1 MNEYEPNSNVYK
13 KALSSN
19 KQSYMK
25 SLFYF
30 SKEKESQKLQ
40 VVKQI
45 VEENYKWS
53 NRSWKKRYHEDREAT
68 NHKKGHEV
76 INHEGH
82 EVTTHEDHEVTNYES
97 YEVTSHEDHEIMKEK
112 ESQKLQDVEEKE
124 SQKLQVAKQI
134 VKEKEFLKLKQIVE
148 EKESQKLQIVKQI
161 AKEKESQKLQEVK
174 LIMKKN
180 HSENLAMIKS
190 KNSILKLEKI
200 CGVRE
205 GLEFVCSQIIF
216 WLLFR
221 KENKRVRKA
230 TKKLEGKENEVDHRG
245 ETSKKR

>member
-1 MNEYEPNSNVYK
+1 IVE
-13 KALSSN
+13 
-19 KQSYMK
+19 
-25 SLFYF
+25 
-30 SKEKESQKLQ
+30 EKESQKLQ

-161 AKEKESQKLQEVK
+161 AKEKESQKLQEV
-174 LIMKKN
+174 
-180 HSENLAMIKS
+180 HYQA
-190 KNSILKLEKI
+190 
-200 CGVRE
+200 
-205 GLEFVCSQIIF
+205 F
-216 WLLFR
+216 
-221 KENKRVRKA
+221 
-230 TKKLEGKENEVDHRG
+230 EVDIILDARWLAVVGAHLLG
-245 ETSKKR
+245 LAALWWESKKIGA